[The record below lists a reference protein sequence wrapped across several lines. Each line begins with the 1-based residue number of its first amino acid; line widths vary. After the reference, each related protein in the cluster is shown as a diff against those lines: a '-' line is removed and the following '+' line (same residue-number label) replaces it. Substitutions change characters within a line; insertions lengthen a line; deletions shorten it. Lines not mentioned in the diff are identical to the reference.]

1 MLYGGD
7 LKTIHGNG
15 VCAVPLLPKGFSR
28 ENFAEMTLHG
38 GKLGLNKIGA
48 IRIFFTRENVLGESG
63 FVSLDALLVAE
74 SNLVE
79 VWVDTTEWNIN
90 VFQSDIDKLV
100 NSFENETPSAS
111 IDPNQGILAIEMQY
125 LGSPPDI
132 DGNGKVI
139 ILILDI
145 NDDYDAASNPA
156 FVAGYFDQADQLIP
170 SHRQASGNFGD
181 LLYIDSNPGKLGSS
195 LILSTA
201 AHELQHLINYNY
213 DTNEDPWLNE
223 GLSEYASLLTGY
235 SGRGFGRF
243 LSQTNRGLLTW
254 DNLIQDYSRVGL
266 WVTYTAM
273 RLGLDAIKMLVQ
285 DDSNGKLSAENVIST
300 FLPGKSFSDY
310 IYEWT
315 IANLIDD
322 ISIKDGEF
330 GYPDIDIPAPIPKNQ
345 YFTLP
350 VTGIGETVHSYASV
364 YHEFAGGEEL
374 GILTSLKIP
383 SSMKA
388 SVVSIKNTPVVN
400 EIVINANGEGEIEVT
415 GFGTEFNRSFLVISY
430 LSDELDSA
438 NYFYSASGFGGFET
452 VELSN
457 DDGQL
462 NFFIDSGNSSIA
474 TLFSG
479 ISSTTS
485 LLSAKIFMG
494 VDEPISLQV
503 REDNVNAT
511 SIFEKTNIIPAVN
524 GWTEV
529 FFGSNDLTVTGPI
542 AIVLSGDSLIIGYDS
557 DTDGSGNAFREDS
570 SGFFRPLSNF
580 RTTDNQTLS
589 GNWMIRLLVKQII
602 EVDKS
607 QFFQTAIRGD
617 DWLNFIY
624 SNGAITIPYT
634 VSREANVKIY
644 LYDVLGRTVRT
655 WTDIGV
661 KSPGKEHQL
670 IWNGKNNSGHVQ
682 STGLYFLRLD
692 LEGETV
698 VKKLT
703 LIK

>member
-1 MLYGGD
+1 M
-7 LKTIHGNG
+7 KTIHGNS

-580 RTTDNQTLS
+580 RTTDDQTLD

-624 SNGAITIPYT
+624 SNGAIAIPYT

>member
-1 MLYGGD
+1 M
-7 LKTIHGNG
+7 KTIHGNG

-38 GKLGLNKIGA
+38 GILGLNKIGA
-48 IRIFFTRENVLGESG
+48 IRKFFTRENVLGESG
-63 FVSLDALLVAE
+63 FVSIDALLVAE

-111 IDPNQGILAIEMQY
+111 INPNQGILAIEIQY

-170 SHRQASGNFGD
+170 SHLQASGNFGD

-223 GLSEYASLLTGY
+223 GLSEYATLLTGY

-350 VTGIGETVHSYASV
+350 VTGMGETVHSYASV

-374 GILTSLKIP
+374 GIFTSLKIP

-452 VELSN
+452 VELSH

-503 REDNVNAT
+503 REDNVNAA

-580 RTTDNQTLS
+580 RTTDDQTLN

-624 SNGAITIPYT
+624 SNGAIAIPYT

-670 IWNGKNNSGHVQ
+670 LWNGKNNSGHVQ